1 MKIISTPEFWYFLIG
16 LIACFVIYYMGKS
29 VKNEKNHLLTLFKA
43 NQTLSKEL
51 QTNLKTFISEFN
63 ADNKIAFHDGNVT
76 YKEYLEM
83 VITEYSN
90 NLCDEKYELIRRQ
103 KLTKPNLESM
113 IASLDQQN
121 EALRLISLD
130 MKRIMKQAEIRQ

>member
-29 VKNEKNHLLTLFKA
+29 VKDEKNHLLTLFKV
-43 NQTLSKEL
+43 NQKLSKEL
-51 QTNLKTFISEFN
+51 QTDPKTLISDFD

-76 YKEYLEM
+76 YGEYLEM
-83 VITEYSN
+83 VITEYNN
-90 NLCDEKYELIRRQ
+90 NLCDEKYELIRKQ
-103 KLTKPNLESM
+103 KLTKPNIESM

-121 EALRLISLD
+121 KALRLINLD
-130 MKRIMKQAEIRQ
+130 IKRIMKQAKTK